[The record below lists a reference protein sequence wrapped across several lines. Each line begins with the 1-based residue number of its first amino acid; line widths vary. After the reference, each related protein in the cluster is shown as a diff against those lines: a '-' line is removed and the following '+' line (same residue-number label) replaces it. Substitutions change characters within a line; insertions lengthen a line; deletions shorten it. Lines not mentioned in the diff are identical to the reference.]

1 MQLITFNTNLYT
13 EKGRFDADKATTVN
27 SRIAQEADLAISMI
41 STRTTDINDLSVM
54 RSIVMAIEHM
64 SSFKL
69 YNDQET
75 ILLNVKTAKTMLSR
89 TSAIEKLLED
99 EEDLFWDDF
108 IDAIGDLFD
117 LTASTVSKQESERRR
132 MLQDEAMRQSITDLY

>member
-1 MQLITFNTNLYT
+1 
-13 EKGRFDADKATTVN
+13 
-27 SRIAQEADLAISMI
+27 
-41 STRTTDINDLSVM
+41 M